1 MSQCL
6 DTLSIRHS
14 PMYGGNQSDSTFRV
28 TTGAGPGHLIS
39 LSGGTYLCSCCVH
52 CYLAIETFDK
62 GVDHLGQWRWRLLLT
77 CLPSHQ
83 SCIGE
88 IHAGEWGFFLRLAS
102 CPDLHPCLRIHS
114 QRTWC
119 PEAPVCSKAD
129 LRVNT

>member
-6 DTLSIRHS
+6 DTLSTRHS
-14 PMYGGNQSDSTFRV
+14 PIYGGNQSDSTFRV
-28 TTGAGPGHLIS
+28 TTGAGPGNLIS

-88 IHAGEWGFFLRLAS
+88 IHAREWGVFSALLVVPIYTPVYAS
-102 CPDLHPCLRIHS
+102 THN
-114 QRTWC
+114 
-119 PEAPVCSKAD
+119 APNVQKLLSALKLICA
-129 LRVNT
+129 